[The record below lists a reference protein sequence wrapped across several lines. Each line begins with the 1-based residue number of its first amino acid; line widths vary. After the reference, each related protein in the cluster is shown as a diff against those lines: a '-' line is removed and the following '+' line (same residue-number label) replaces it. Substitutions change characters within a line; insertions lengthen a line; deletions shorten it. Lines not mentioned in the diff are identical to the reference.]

1 MDAVA
6 ATDVP
11 LHAGL
16 GGRLAGTFVARP
28 SARRLAGIAAWW
40 VLVVGGLAIALA
52 AAKPWQPQAAIVVV
66 TTLMLGGFA
75 GVGLAVRRAQV
86 TVDAGGVRWGWG
98 WLAFRLE
105 RDRIRT
111 VDVYR
116 DAIAF
121 RRGRGST
128 WFLTAWDWDRFDGLV
143 LAVQRAGL
151 PTRVNDRR
159 APIGARLQSYGRVL
173 DGLLVISML
182 GVTVLCGL
190 ALTF

>member
-1 MDAVA
+1 MNPVA

-28 SARRLAGIAAWW
+28 AARRLAGIAAWW
-40 VLVVGGLAIALA
+40 VLVVGGLGVMLA
-52 AAKPWQPQAAIVVV
+52 ASKPWQPQAATVVV
-66 TTLMLGGFA
+66 ITLMLAGFVA
-75 GVGLAVRRAQV
+75 VGLAVRRARV

-98 WLAFRLE
+98 WLGFRLE

-111 VDVYR
+111 VDIYR

-121 RRGRGST
+121 RQRRGST

-143 LAVQRAGL
+143 LAVERAGL

-173 DGLLVISML
+173 DGLLVISMA
-182 GVTVLCGL
+182 GVTVMCAIAG
-190 ALTF
+190 TM